1 LGLPDWEKIFDAYNI
16 PVTKITNQSLDFD
29 KISEILLS
37 KGPHGFIVELDPEQ
51 LFFPKVT
58 SRVLDSGAMKTN
70 PIHLMS
76 PELSEVNSKRYLKY
90 VK

>member
-1 LGLPDWEKIFDAYNI
+1 
-16 PVTKITNQSLDFD
+16 LDF
-29 KISEILLS
+29 SEISKILS
-37 KGPHGFIVELDPEQ
+37 LKGPHGIVVELDPEQ

-76 PELSEVNSKRYLKY
+76 PELSEVDSKKFLKY

>member
-1 LGLPDWEKIFDAYNI
+1 LNFGEIKKIL
-16 PVTKITNQSLDFD
+16 S
-29 KISEILLS
+29 S

-76 PELSEVNSKRYLKY
+76 PELSEKNSKKYLKY

>member
-1 LGLPDWEKIFDAYNI
+1 MGLPDWEKIFAAYNI
-16 PVTKITNQSLDFD
+16 PVTKLTDQNLDFD
-29 KISEILLS
+29 AIRKILLS
-37 KGPHGFIVELDPEQ
+37 KGPQGFIVELDPEQ

-76 PELSEVNSKRYLKY
+76 PKLSEIESKKYLKY

>member
-1 LGLPDWEKIFDAYNI
+1 MNFDEIY
-16 PVTKITNQSLDFD
+16 K
-29 KISEILLS
+29 ILLS

-76 PELSEVNSKRYLKY
+76 PELSENNSKKYLKY